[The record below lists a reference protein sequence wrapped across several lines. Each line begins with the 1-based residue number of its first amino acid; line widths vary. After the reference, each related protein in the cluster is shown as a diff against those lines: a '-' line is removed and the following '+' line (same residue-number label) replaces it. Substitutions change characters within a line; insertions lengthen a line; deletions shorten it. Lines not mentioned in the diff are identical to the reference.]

1 MKRIASLPLSFRP
14 REKLLHTGAEGLTI
28 EELLACILITGTKT
42 NPVSTIATKIAKQT
56 TITKDSLLKLKIGPT
71 KTAQILAAIELGKRL
86 GNKKTVILTSADHVF
101 ANAYDIIHKE
111 KESLLCLYL
120 NARGELLKREIVATG
135 SLTKVNILP
144 REIFSVIKNLPVASI
159 ILVHNHPSGD
169 LEPSKQDIL
178 FTKRVQTSAD
188 ILGVKLLD
196 HLIISDKG
204 WKRIHM

>member
-14 REKLLHTGAEGLTI
+14 REKLLHIDAEGLTI

-86 GNKKTVILTSADHVF
+86 GNKKTVVLTSADHVF

-135 SLTKVNILP
+135 SLTKVSILP

-178 FTKRVQTSAD
+178 FTKRMQTSAD

-204 WKRIHM
+204 WKRIQM